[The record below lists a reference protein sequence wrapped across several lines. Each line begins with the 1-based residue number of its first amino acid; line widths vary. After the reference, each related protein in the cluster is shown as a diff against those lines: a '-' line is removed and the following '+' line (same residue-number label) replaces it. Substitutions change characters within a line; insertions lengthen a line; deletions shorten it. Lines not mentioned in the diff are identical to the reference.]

1 MFLVIFGAQ
10 LRQATNGRPG
20 RPRMRWRPRKGG
32 SLRPPAAR
40 LPTSRAAARP
50 ARGSLRSPLRL
61 GPRQR
66 GPLWASRRVPLL
78 PPPAAVLSLR
88 RRPPPRGRGL
98 GRRLRGRGGAG
109 APRTGAETA
118 RQQSLVIAVAGGA
131 PQEVSG
137 FAELIGEALFP
148 RRGQK
153 RYGVYRVDVESTR
166 ARLSELH
173 PCFARALFITYLA
186 KVPSKCHRF
195 SYTPSIF

>member
-1 MFLVIFGAQ
+1 MFLVIFGAR
-10 LRQATNGRPG
+10 LRQATSGRPG

-32 SLRPPAAR
+32 SPRPPAAR
-40 LPTSRAAARP
+40 LPTSRA
-50 ARGSLRSPLRL
+50 RGPLRSPPRL

-66 GPLWASRRVPLL
+66 GPLWASRRLPLL
-78 PPPAAVLSLR
+78 PPAAVLSLR

-109 APRTGAETA
+109 APRTGAERA

-131 PQEVSG
+131 SQEVSG

-166 ARLSELH
+166 AWLSGLH
-173 PCFARALFITYLA
+173 ACLARALFITYLA
-186 KVPSKCHRF
+186 KLPSKCHRF